1 MCFYPISFQK
11 RNKEVL
17 MPVMCTEQPLNTH
30 AHTRVHNVIDE
41 LAMDGGL
48 PKPLAVP
55 ARLCPGPE
63 ELGAA
68 AQPAPPL
75 RSVGCIAGRVP
86 VQ

>member
-1 MCFYPISFQK
+1 
-11 RNKEVL
+11 
-17 MPVMCTEQPLNTH
+17 MPVMCTEQPLNTRTHTRVHTH
-30 AHTRVHNVIDE
+30 AHTHVHNVIDE
-41 LAMDGGL
+41 LAMDGAL
-48 PKPLAVP
+48 STPLAVP

-75 RSVGCIAGRVP
+75 RSVGCIAGMVP